1 MDLVPV
7 AGPIELTGRDV
18 ALLAGIGLAFLLVF
32 AFDVWMII
40 DALTRKDEDF
50 VPPGSRVWWV
60 IAMLVGV
67 ATSLPGLPIAL
78 AYFFIVRRPARKRG
92 RSASAGTLMAPQP
105 PPKPE
110 ER

>member
-1 MDLVPV
+1 MDLVPI

-18 ALLAGIGLAFLLVF
+18 ALLAGVALMFLLIF

-40 DALTRKDEDF
+40 DAIARQDEDF
-50 VPPGSRVWWV
+50 VPPGSRLWWV
-60 IAMLVGV
+60 IAMIVGV
-67 ATSLPGLPIAL
+67 ATSLPGVPIAL

-92 RSASAGTLMAPQP
+92 RFASAGTLRAPQQ